1 MDLSE
6 LEARRLR
13 MVEEQLA
20 GREIRDARVL
30 QAFRDVPRHRFVPPE
45 LADRA
50 YDDRA
55 LPIEA
60 GQTISQPYVVAL
72 MVEALGLGPHDRLL
86 EVGTGSGYAAAL
98 CSRLCAEVYTIER
111 HAALAELAR
120 ARIAELGYANV
131 RVRTGDGTL
140 GWPER
145 APFDAILVSAGGPR
159 VPETLEAQLAIGGRL
174 VIPVGELRG
183 FQKLLRLTRTES
195 GTLEREDLCEVA
207 FVPLVGAEGFSDER
221 D

>member
-20 GREIRDARVL
+20 DRDIRDARVL
-30 QAFRDVPRHRFVPPE
+30 QAFRDVPRHAFVPPG
-45 LADRA
+45 LAAQA

-60 GQTISQPYVVAL
+60 SQTISQPYVVAL
-72 MVEALGLGPHDRLL
+72 MVEALVLHPRDRLL

-98 CSRLCAEVYTIER
+98 CSRLCADVYTIER
-111 HAALAELAR
+111 HAELADLAG

-131 RVRTGDGTL
+131 HVRIADGTL
-140 GWPER
+140 GWPEE

-159 VPETLEAQLAIGGRL
+159 VPETLEAQLAPGGRL
-174 VIPVGELRG
+174 VIPVGERRG
-183 FQKLLRLTRTES
+183 FQKLLRLTRT
-195 GTLEREDLCEVA
+195 GAGRVEREDLGEVA
-207 FVPLVGAEGFSDER
+207 FVPLVGAEGFGDR